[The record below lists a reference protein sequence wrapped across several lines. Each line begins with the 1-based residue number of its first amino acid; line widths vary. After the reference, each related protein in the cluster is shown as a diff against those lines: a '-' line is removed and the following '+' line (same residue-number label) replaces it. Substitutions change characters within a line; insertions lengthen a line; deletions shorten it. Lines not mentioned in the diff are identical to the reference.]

1 MNVIRFNQRP
11 VNMLSELMEDFDKNF
26 FFRSLENRNLT
37 PSVNICKTEEMFG
50 LELAAP
56 GLKKEDFNINLDNN
70 VLTISAELK
79 NESEEKNER
88 LIRREFSFS
97 SFNRSFS
104 LPKTIDLDNIKADYT
119 NGILKVT
126 LPKRE
131 EAKVAV
137 NRQIAIA

>member
-37 PSVNICKTEEMFG
+37 PSVNICETEDKFG

-79 NESEEKNER
+79 NESEEKSEK
-88 LIRREFSFS
+88 LIRREFNFS

-104 LPKTIDLDNIKADYT
+104 LPKMIDLDNIKADYT